1 MKIAVSALRPTFLLI
16 VRLVVIVTVP
26 LFAST
31 SHALTASADVP
42 MRDPWVPAD
51 TRKAAAAAPAPVA
64 TSGTDLQKQVERK
77 LKQSFDA
84 ALINSDGT
92 LTAAQADAAGLGFVV
107 KHFNEIDQRKLG
119 VVRFEDVTRFMNSRG
134 ARLN

>member
-26 LFAST
+26 LLAST

-92 LTAAQADAAGLGFVV
+92 LTAAQAAGLGFVV

>member
-1 MKIAVSALRPTFLLI
+1 MKKTGSDIHLTLVQVVMSAAVALFW
-16 VRLVVIVTVP
+16 V
-26 LFAST
+26 ST

-42 MRDPWVPAD
+42 LRDPWVPAD

-64 TSGTDLQKQVERK
+64 TSGADLKKQVELK
-77 LKQSFDA
+77 LKKSFDA
-84 ALINSDGT
+84 ALVNGDGT
-92 LTAAQADAAGLGFVV
+92 LSAAQADAAGLGFVV

-134 ARLN
+134 ARLD